1 MLCVDNSSSSDTDN
15 PKNIFLVSGKWNTFG
30 VNGGFAKP
38 KIRFCIN
45 FSEEKKKN
53 CLSLHY
59 NGNNRYC
66 LLTSKNL

>member
-38 KIRFCIN
+38 KKGFALILV
-45 FSEEKKKN
+45 KKRK
-53 CLSLHY
+53 
-59 NGNNRYC
+59 
-66 LLTSKNL
+66 KIA